1 MAITFTFTQISF
13 YVLSMLL
20 DVVGN
25 SLVIFIVA
33 ASRKMR
39 TPTNVLL
46 VNLAVADLLIGVLCM
61 WVHLG
66 DSVTQEWPFGLGIC
80 KVNMFAQG
88 TYRHARACVCVC
100 VCLCV
105 CARALLRV

>member
-88 TYRHARACVCVC
+88 TYRH
-100 VCLCV
+100 CLLYTSD
-105 CARALLRV
+105 AADER